1 MAQAIRGVSNNI
13 KKISLS
19 NYSLTTQIII
29 INILTAFL
37 GCIFLLLIN
46 YLLISNNNN
55 LDKQINNIASDL
67 NRITIFLSNNA
78 IKRVP
83 QFNVE
88 NCDINSSNAET
99 ECGEKFFSDPQL
111 DPTLTQKYLL
121 ENYLY
126 GIHKVKIYDDSW
138 IRYADT
144 EDIFISE
151 DVVEIDNKQTLSNL
165 DIFLSRKGADE
176 DKITENKNSLFNKY
190 KENYLDLFNNLQKYF
205 NNKFLSKIGVGK
217 YKSEIL
223 LVQETIKKIANVSYL
238 YKDENQNTILVSS
251 APIIKNDNTYG
262 VAIVSGVLKSENNEA
277 GLISFNLINLFIII
291 IFIMFFLSL
300 LFSQSIVSPIKILS
314 KILRSE
320 RDKSNKK
327 NNKFT
332 YPERNDEIGILS
344 DDIRGMSEDLKNRI
358 SEIEGF
364 AADVSHELKNPL
376 ASLKS
381 SNELLVENKIS
392 NEKKYLLLKNMQK
405 DIDRMN
411 VLITD
416 ISRYTLTQVEI
427 DEELFYNF
435 DVVEFLND
443 FLEPYFTNTKNIK
456 INFEFEKKIS
466 MINANKDKLAQV
478 LSNLIDNSLSYSPQN
493 SEILIEQKTIDK
505 DVIVSFFDQ
514 GPGINSRLK
523 NKIFERFY
531 TDREVNQDKHSG
543 LGLSIAKKIIESF
556 SGSLKLNNVKSEKY
570 FGACFSIILPL
581 ID

>member
-1 MAQAIRGVSNNI
+1 MAQAIRGVSNNT

-29 INILTAFL
+29 INILTAIL
-37 GCIFLLLIN
+37 GCIFLLSIN
-46 YLLISNNNN
+46 YLLISNNSN
-55 LDKQINNIASDL
+55 LSKQIDNIASDL

-88 NCDINSSNAET
+88 NCDINSSHVET
-99 ECGEKFFSDPQL
+99 ECGEKFFSNLQL

-126 GIHKVKIYDDSW
+126 GIHKIKIYDDSW

-151 DVVEIDNKQTLSNL
+151 DVVEIDKKQTLSNL
-165 DIFLSRKGADE
+165 DIFLSRKGYYE
-176 DKITENKNSLFNKY
+176 DKITENKNILFNKY
-190 KENYLDLFNNLQKYF
+190 KENYLDLFNNLQKHF
-205 NNKFLSKIGVGK
+205 NNNFLSKIRVEK

-223 LVQETIKKIANVSYL
+223 LVQETIKKTANVSYL
-238 YKDENQNTILVSS
+238 YKDENHETIFVSS

-262 VAIVSGVLKSENNEA
+262 VAIVSGVLKSENNDA

-291 IFIMFFLSL
+291 IFLMFCLSL
-300 LFSQSIVSPIKILS
+300 LFLRSIISPIKILS

-332 YPERNDEIGILS
+332 YPERKDEIGILS

-416 ISRYTLTQVEI
+416 ISRYTLTQIEI
-427 DEELFYNF
+427 DEELFYSFN
-435 DVVEFLND
+435 VIEFLKD
-443 FLEPYFTNTKNIK
+443 FLEPYLINQKNIK
-456 INFEFEKKIS
+456 INFEFEKKTS

-478 LSNLIDNSLSYSPQN
+478 FSNLIDNSLSYSPQN

-514 GPGINSRLK
+514 GPGVNTRLK

-543 LGLSIAKKIIESF
+543 LGLSIAKKIVESF
-556 SGSLKLNNVKSEKY
+556 SGSLKLNNIKSGKY
-570 FGACFSIILPL
+570 FGSCFSVVLPL

>member
-1 MAQAIRGVSNNI
+1 MAQAIRGVSNNT

-29 INILTAFL
+29 INILTALL

-165 DIFLSRKGADE
+165 DIFLSRKGSDE
-176 DKITENKNSLFNKY
+176 DKITENKDSLFNKY

-238 YKDENQNTILVSS
+238 YKDENQDTILVSS
-251 APIIKNDNTYG
+251 APIIKSGNTYG
-262 VAIVSGVLKSENNEA
+262 VAIVSGILKSENNES

-327 NNKFT
+327 NNKLT

-344 DDIRGMSEDLKNRI
+344 DDIHSMSEDLKNRI

-392 NEKKYLLLKNMQK
+392 NEKKYLLLRNMQK

-493 SEILIEQKTIDK
+493 SEILIEQKTTDK

>member
-1 MAQAIRGVSNNI
+1 MAQAIPGVNNNI

-29 INILTAFL
+29 INILTASL

-55 LDKQINNIASDL
+55 LDKQIDNIANDL

-78 IKRVP
+78 IKRVS

-88 NCDINSSNAET
+88 NCDFNSNSTES

-121 ENYLY
+121 ENYLH
-126 GIHKVKIYDDSW
+126 GVHKVKIYDNSW

-144 EDIFISE
+144 EDIYISE

-223 LVQETIKKIANVSYL
+223 LVQETIKKTADVSYL

-251 APIIKNDNTYG
+251 APIVKNNNTYG
-262 VAIVSGVLKSENNEA
+262 VAIVSGVLKSENNEV

-320 RDKSNKK
+320 RNKSNKK
-327 NNKFT
+327 NNKLT

-344 DDIRGMSEDLKNRI
+344 EDIRGMSEDLKKRI
-358 SEIEGF
+358 SEIEGL

-381 SNELLVENKIS
+381 SNELLMENKIS

-416 ISRYTLTQVEI
+416 ISSYTLTQVEI

-435 DVVEFLND
+435 DVIEFLND
-443 FLEPYFTNTKNIK
+443 FLEPYFTNPKNIK
-456 INFEFEKKIS
+456 INFKFEKKTS

-478 LSNLIDNSLSYSPQN
+478 FSNLIDNSLSYSPQN
-493 SEILIEQKTIDK
+493 SEILIEQKTTDK

-514 GPGINSRLK
+514 GPGVNARLN

-531 TDREVNQDKHSG
+531 TDREVNQGKHSG

>member
-1 MAQAIRGVSNNI
+1 MVQATRGVSNNI
-13 KKISLS
+13 KNISLS

-29 INILTAFL
+29 INILTAIL

-55 LDKQINNIASDL
+55 LDKQIDNIANDL

-78 IKRVP
+78 IKRVS

-88 NCDINSSNAET
+88 NCDFNSNSTES

-121 ENYLY
+121 ENYLH
-126 GIHKVKIYDDSW
+126 GVHKVKIYDNSW

-144 EDIFISE
+144 EDIYISE

-165 DIFLSRKGADE
+165 DIFLSRKGAGK

-223 LVQETIKKIANVSYL
+223 LVQETIKKTADVSYL

-251 APIIKNDNTYG
+251 APIVKNNNTYG
-262 VAIVSGVLKSENNEA
+262 VAIVSGVLKSENNEV

-314 KILRSE
+314 NILRSE

-327 NNKFT
+327 NDKFI

-358 SEIEGF
+358 NEIEGF
-364 AADVSHELKNPL
+364 AVDVSHELKNPL

-381 SNELLVENKIS
+381 SNELLMENKI
-392 NEKKYLLLKNMQK
+392 NNKEKYLLLKNMQK
-405 DIDRMN
+405 DIDRIN

-416 ISRYTLTQVEI
+416 ISRYALDQA
-427 DEELFYNF
+427 EEVLLYRF
-435 DVVEFLND
+435 DVIEFLKD
-443 FLEPYFTNTKNIK
+443 FLESYFSNPKNIK
-456 INFEFEKKIS
+456 INFEFEKKTS

-478 LSNLIDNSLSYSPQN
+478 FSNLIDNSLSYSPQN

-514 GPGINSRLK
+514 GPGVNTRLK

>member
-1 MAQAIRGVSNNI
+1 MAQAIRGVSNNT

-29 INILTAFL
+29 INILTALL

-165 DIFLSRKGADE
+165 DIFLSRKGSDE
-176 DKITENKNSLFNKY
+176 DKITENKDSLFNKY

-238 YKDENQNTILVSS
+238 YKDENQDTILVSS
-251 APIIKNDNTYG
+251 APIIKSGNTYG
-262 VAIVSGVLKSENNEA
+262 VAIVSGILKSENNES

-327 NNKFT
+327 NNKLT

-344 DDIRGMSEDLKNRI
+344 DDIHSMSEDLKNRI

-392 NEKKYLLLKNMQK
+392 NEKKIL
-405 DIDRMN
+405 
-411 VLITD
+411 V
-416 ISRYTLTQVEI
+416 
-427 DEELFYNF
+427 
-435 DVVEFLND
+435 
-443 FLEPYFTNTKNIK
+443 IK
-456 INFEFEKKIS
+456 K
-466 MINANKDKLAQV
+466 
-478 LSNLIDNSLSYSPQN
+478 Y
-493 SEILIEQKTIDK
+493 
-505 DVIVSFFDQ
+505 
-514 GPGINSRLK
+514 
-523 NKIFERFY
+523 
-531 TDREVNQDKHSG
+531 
-543 LGLSIAKKIIESF
+543 AKRHR
-556 SGSLKLNNVKSEKY
+556 
-570 FGACFSIILPL
+570 
-581 ID
+581 

>member
-1 MAQAIRGVSNNI
+1 MAQAIRGVNNNI

-29 INILTAFL
+29 INILTAIL
-37 GCIFLLLIN
+37 GSIFLLLIN

-55 LDKQINNIASDL
+55 LDKQIDNIANDL

-78 IKRVP
+78 IKRIP
-83 QFNVE
+83 QFNVG
-88 NCDINSSNAET
+88 NCDINSSNTES

-126 GIHKVKIYDDSW
+126 GTHKVKIYDDSW

-176 DKITENKNSLFNKY
+176 DKITENKKSLFNKY
-190 KENYLDLFNNLQKYF
+190 KKNYLNLFNNLQKYF

-262 VAIVSGVLKSENNEA
+262 VAIVSSILKSENNEV

-320 RDKSNKK
+320 RNKSNKK

-344 DDIRGMSEDLKNRI
+344 DDIRGMSEDLKNHI

-364 AADVSHELKNPL
+364 ASDVSHELKNPL
-376 ASLKS
+376 SSLK
-381 SNELLVENKIS
+381 N
-392 NEKKYLLLKNMQK
+392 
-405 DIDRMN
+405 
-411 VLITD
+411 
-416 ISRYTLTQVEI
+416 
-427 DEELFYNF
+427 
-435 DVVEFLND
+435 
-443 FLEPYFTNTKNIK
+443 
-456 INFEFEKKIS
+456 
-466 MINANKDKLAQV
+466 
-478 LSNLIDNSLSYSPQN
+478 
-493 SEILIEQKTIDK
+493 
-505 DVIVSFFDQ
+505 
-514 GPGINSRLK
+514 
-523 NKIFERFY
+523 
-531 TDREVNQDKHSG
+531 
-543 LGLSIAKKIIESF
+543 
-556 SGSLKLNNVKSEKY
+556 
-570 FGACFSIILPL
+570 
-581 ID
+581 

>member
-29 INILTAFL
+29 INLLTAIL

-55 LDKQINNIASDL
+55 LDKQIDNIANDL

-88 NCDINSSNAET
+88 NCDINSNNTET

-121 ENYLY
+121 ENYLH

-151 DVVEIDNKQTLSNL
+151 DVVEIDSKQTLSNL
-165 DIFLSRKGADE
+165 DIFLSRKRADE

-223 LVQETIKKIANVSYL
+223 LVQETIKKITNVSYL
-238 YKDENQNTILVSS
+238 YKDENQDTILVSS

-262 VAIVSGVLKSENNEA
+262 AAIVAGVLKSENNEA

-320 RDKSNKK
+320 RDKSNKH
-327 NNKFT
+327 NNKLT

-427 DEELFYNF
+427 DEELFNSF
-435 DVVEFLND
+435 DVIAFLKY
-443 FLEPYFTNTKNIK
+443 FLEPYFTNPKNIK
-456 INFEFEKKIS
+456 INFEFEKKTS

-478 LSNLIDNSLSYSPQN
+478 FSNIIDNSLSYSPQN
-493 SEILIEQKTIDK
+493 SEILIEQKTTDK

-514 GPGINSRLK
+514 GPGINAKLK